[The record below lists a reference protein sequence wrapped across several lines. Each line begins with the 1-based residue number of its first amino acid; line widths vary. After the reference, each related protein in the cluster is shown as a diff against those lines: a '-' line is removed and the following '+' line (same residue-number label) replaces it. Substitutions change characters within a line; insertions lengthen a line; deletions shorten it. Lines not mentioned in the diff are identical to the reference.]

1 MKRSDLAH
9 QIKEMIVDVLSEVT
23 VVDKMTTP
31 DEISQIAKDEKKDP
45 NTVKQ
50 ALATAK
56 QTGKPVSIAEEDE
69 FDIEDEKEPSAK
81 DIKKGDSVSTI
92 ARKLQDNTKEMKST
106 VNKWK
111 QAEGEEKERLLARLK
126 ELTQIKKELEGL
138 V

>member
-1 MKRSDLAH
+1 MKRSELAH
-9 QIKEMIVDVLSEVT
+9 QIKEMIVDVLQEATIETSPE
-23 VVDKMTTP
+23 DL
-31 DEISQIAKDEKKDP
+31 AK
-45 NTVKQ
+45 VK
-50 ALATAK
+50 AAAGDDDVIKIT
-56 QTGKPVSIAEEDE
+56 EEDDE
-69 FDIEDEKEPSAK
+69 FDMDEKEPSAK

-126 ELTQIKKELEGL
+126 ELTKIKKELEGL